1 MSPPSFS
8 LVKWYMDCVTHE
20 GDAAILYCADL
31 RWRGLH
37 AAYSSVLSVID
48 SEVTSHSSMG
58 RYRLE
63 CEGDRIEIGLPRLK
77 VSGEWKAASSPFQE
91 TVFADSDGSVQW
103 DCLQP
108 QATARVQIGERELTG
123 LGYAERLT
131 LTLPPWQLPMR
142 ELRWGRF
149 VSPTDHLIWIDWQG
163 PHSTS
168 FGIHNGCKHSL
179 ARVTETDVT
188 LEGARLR
195 IFDSL
200 PLRAGR
206 LGTTVLPG
214 APALQKLLPNA
225 LGNIEE
231 QKWRSRGVL
240 ETASGQSEG
249 WVIHEVV
256 HWKL

>member
-8 LVKWYMDCVTHE
+8 LVKWYMDCVTRE
-20 GDAAILYCADL
+20 GDAVILYCADL
-31 RWRGLH
+31 HWRGLH
-37 AAYSSVLSVID
+37 TTYSSVLSAID
-48 SEVTSHSSMG
+48 SEVTSRSSM
-58 RYRLE
+58 RSYRLV
-63 CEGDRIEIGLPRLK
+63 CEGELVHLDLPRLN
-77 VSGEWKAASSPFQE
+77 VSGEWKAAAAPGQEIVYSS
-91 TVFADSDGSVQW
+91 ADGSVQW

-108 QATARVQIGERELTG
+108 QATVRVQVGERELAG
-123 LGYAERLT
+123 MGYGERLT

-149 VSPTDHLIWIDWQG
+149 VSATDHLIWIDWQG
-163 PHSTS
+163 PYSTS
-168 FGIHNGCKHSL
+168 LAIHNGSKRTL
-179 ARVTETDVT
+179 TAVTETEVALEGVT
-188 LEGARLR
+188 LLMS
-195 IFDSL
+195 DSL

-206 LGTTVLPG
+206 LGATVLPG
-214 APALQKLLPNA
+214 VPTLRKLLPSG

-256 HWKL
+256 HWKV